1 MQRCEASKTSTAAG
15 AHVPA
20 NVLADVGA
28 NVLANIC
35 PRGMAAGPQGRT
47 TDCLRQTLNCP
58 DL

>member
-20 NVLADVGA
+20 NVLA

-35 PRGMAAGPQGRT
+35 PRSMAAGPQGRT